1 MAQPSRERSGQPRG
15 VLWSALPTEL
25 STAIESAHACT
36 VYSHVTKALKQRN
49 WVSNSA

>member
-1 MAQPSRERSGQPRG
+1 MAQVSRECSGQPRW

-25 STAIESAHACT
+25 SIAIESAHACT
-36 VYSHVTKALKQRN
+36 VHSHVTKGLKQRN